1 MPGGYSPGTTSAE
14 GRTVVKHKELVN
26 SVAEHVELGAARAR
40 TQDTTDELREIIT
53 AVLSTLA
60 HTLTDRQRH
69 ELADALPGTVEDAA
83 LVPADTAARDGNAM
97 VTELAQRLGVTAE
110 RARYLAQAVFAGL
123 ADADRTVT
131 DFLREHATAEIVAVL
146 EPSGDSPE
154 RVASTRAEVP
164 TELSEE
170 DLTRALNQ
178 LTGWERDQEGIS
190 RTVSL
195 PADRVTP
202 LIERVQ
208 REAARGN
215 DHARAQR
222 TADGVTFTL
231 RTGRSGTITQPD
243 VSLAE
248 RIDQA
253 VAEVGS
259 GGRPGR

>member
-1 MPGGYSPGTTSAE
+1 M
-14 GRTVVKHKELVN
+14 VKHKKLIS
-26 SVAEHVELGAARAR
+26 SVAEHVDLDAARER
-40 TQDTTDELREIIT
+40 TQDSTDQLREIVT

-69 ELADALPGTVEDAA
+69 ELADALPGTIEDAA
-83 LVPADTAARDGNAM
+83 LVPADTAVRDGNTM
-97 VTELAQRLGVTAE
+97 ITELAQRLGVTSE

-131 DFLREHATAEIVAVL
+131 DFLREHAVPEVVAVL
-146 EPSGDSPE
+146 EPTGDSPE
-154 RVASTRAEVP
+154 RVASTRGEVP
-164 TELSEE
+164 TELSEDE
-170 DLTRALNQ
+170 LTKALNR
-178 LTGWERDQEGIS
+178 LTGWQRDQGGIS
-190 RTVSL
+190 RAVSL

-208 REAARGN
+208 HEAARSN

-222 TADGVTFTL
+222 TTDGVIFTL
-231 RTGRSGTITQPD
+231 RTSSSGTITQPD

-253 VAEVGS
+253 VVDVGS

>member
-1 MPGGYSPGTTSAE
+1 M
-14 GRTVVKHKELVN
+14 VKHKELLN
-26 SVAEHVELGAARAR
+26 SVAEHVELGAAETQ
-40 TQDTTDELREIIT
+40 TQDTSDELREIIS

-83 LVPADTAARDGNAM
+83 LVPSETAPQDGNAM
-97 VTELAQRLGVTAE
+97 ITELAQRLDVTSE
-110 RARYLAQAVFAGL
+110 RARYLAQGVFAGL

-131 DFLREHATAEIVAVL
+131 DFLREHAMPEIVAVL
-146 EPSGDSPE
+146 EPGGDSPE
-154 RVASTRAEVP
+154 RVASTRREVP

-170 DLTRALNQ
+170 DLGKALSQ

-208 REAARGN
+208 REAARSN

-222 TADGVTFTL
+222 TADGVVFTL
-231 RTGRSGTITQPD
+231 RTGRSGTVTQPD

-248 RIDQA
+248 RIDRA